1 MIAYRILY
9 FNTILN
15 KFFRLNIL
23 CHSRLSH
30 TIYALFSLK
39 ITIQPLFFVRIY
51 VDFAMFIEKIFAFV
65 FNFMLIFAF
74 S

>member
-23 CHSRLSH
+23 CHIRLSH
-30 TIYALFSLK
+30 TIYAFFSLK
-39 ITIQPLFFVRIY
+39 ITIQPFYFVRLY
-51 VDFAMFIEKIFAFV
+51 VDFAPFIEKIFALV
-65 FNFMLIFAF
+65 SILC
-74 S
+74 